1 MARVIRRSKTTPRVK
16 DGRVQRKHYR
26 DVEWGDRP
34 LEILTRVPGLGHRHV
49 LTRELVERFI
59 ALVPDWSELS
69 RGLHTILLA
78 EASSRADG
86 WYNDGFIALTAWP
99 DPAAITVCPE
109 YHAAHREIWERLG
122 VPSRP
127 APEFIAAFSGR
138 DPNWISQDGMRA
150 LRRSL
155 GGVDLEI
162 LPGEREGE
170 WIGIDRGSEVPGTI
184 VADLYRLEDEVHV
197 YERCVFMRF
206 DRITAAAYQ
215 LLHVFLHELGH
226 HVDAMARPFPGR
238 SVRGEDYAEQWAN
251 RCADQ
256 IWDEA
261 LAMLRR

>member
-1 MARVIRRSKTTPRVK
+1 MQLLAKA
-16 DGRVQRKHYR
+16 H
-26 DVEWGDRP
+26 VEHFVR
-34 LEILTRVPGLGHRHV
+34 
-49 LTRELVERFI
+49 LVEHHGFQPAGIERAPLDVI
-59 ALVPDWSELS
+59 AQ
-69 RGLHTILLA
+69 
-78 EASSRADG
+78 
-86 WYNDGFIALTAWP
+86 
-99 DPAAITVCPE
+99 
-109 YHAAHREIWERLG
+109 
-122 VPSRP
+122 PSGRSHDDMRP
-127 APEFIAAFSGR
+127 APECIAALSGR
-138 DPNWISQDGMRA
+138 DPNWISQDWMRA

-197 YERCVFMRF
+197 YERCVFMQF

-251 RCADQ
+251 RCADR